1 MFEAINGI
9 RTNPTLYSEKISE
22 LVNFIKVEDSKIIFE
37 KDGTKLGLNR
47 GVDHFNSVANQL
59 KERVA
64 ASPLDL
70 REDISVPV
78 PENFDLKDKL
88 WQETILKSLK
98 VDNGDKYSSYFINI
112 DVGSDIAETSLLLQV
127 VDDNKIFNGKR
138 RENILNPNFKHVGI
152 SFSKQKNK
160 SIWLIVFAS

>member
-47 GVDHFNSVANQL
+47 GADHFNSVANQL
-59 KERVA
+59 KERVT
-64 ASPLDL
+64 ASPLEL

-98 VDNGDKYSSYFINI
+98 VDKGRLHMDYTFFLSS
-112 DVGSDIAETSLLLQV
+112 
-127 VDDNKIFNGKR
+127 
-138 RENILNPNFKHVGI
+138 
-152 SFSKQKNK
+152 
-160 SIWLIVFAS
+160 AS